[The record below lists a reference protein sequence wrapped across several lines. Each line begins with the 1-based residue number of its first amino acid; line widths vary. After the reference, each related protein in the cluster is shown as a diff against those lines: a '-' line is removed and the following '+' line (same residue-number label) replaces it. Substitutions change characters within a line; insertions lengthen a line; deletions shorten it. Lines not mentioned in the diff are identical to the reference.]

1 MHDSHVLKEDGG
13 KGSVSGVY
21 WTGCT
26 DLVVSHRLYSQTS
39 RGKDR
44 VEIYIPILY
53 TNRSFASIH
62 SWAGQ
67 CSAAMVERR
76 SHRYFDQPTQIFFF
90 LGSWHGWH
98 SRPGGVHVSHKHFL
112 ACRSTL
118 YLYMSV
124 Q

>member
-1 MHDSHVLKEDGG
+1 M
-13 KGSVSGVY
+13 SGVY

-44 VEIYIPILY
+44 AEIYIRILY

-76 SHRYFDQPTQIFFF
+76 SHRYFAQPTQILFFF
-90 LGSWHGWH
+90 FG
-98 SRPGGVHVSHKHFL
+98 RPGMDGIVDLVVFTSL
-112 ACRSTL
+112 TSTF
-118 YLYMSV
+118 
-124 Q
+124 